1 VRGIALL
8 VEEVDDLITRPEDGA
23 LAQQN
28 GRREA
33 FLSHQAPSGR
43 PTNAAVE
50 LNISDPPV
58 HGFLMAPTLGCAELM
73 CLPVL
78 DGGSRAGTIT
88 H

>member
-1 VRGIALL
+1 
-8 VEEVDDLITRPEDGA
+8 
-23 LAQQN
+23 
-28 GRREA
+28 
-33 FLSHQAPSGR
+33 
-43 PTNAAVE
+43 VE